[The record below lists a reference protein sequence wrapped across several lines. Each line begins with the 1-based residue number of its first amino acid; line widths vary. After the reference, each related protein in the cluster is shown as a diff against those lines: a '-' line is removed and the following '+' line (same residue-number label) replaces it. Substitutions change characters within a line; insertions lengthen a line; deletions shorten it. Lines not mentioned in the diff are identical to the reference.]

1 MYLDHEC
8 HIDKILLA
16 RIIRTLIDGSVK
28 QCDLKPKRLLLFFS
42 EVFSKV
48 RKEKTTSVIEH
59 LMCAMN
65 SFIKSIAVNSRTQ
78 ICKLG
83 ENIFISVLYLWQ
95 NRPSPFLKKEM
106 IEFIHTQI
114 YVHHPSGAHRGDPG
128 SFAIDWEAWMSLLRK
143 LYEVIYEDLQQMGG
157 RNRFTGGSREAVLSE
172 EYVDLAADLCNQLF
186 SNSSQILEVTQL
198 QSTQEPER
206 KKRRIES
213 GWTAVREIIIAT
225 GQTTQIIPWYTR
237 CSGMVQLVTRLLQ
250 KYPARFPE
258 DEIILYLQCLSQL
271 LAECKRND
279 VMLYVL
285 KCAHAFIH
293 NWEEFNFKPA
303 VKEGCISLWKKIWAS
318 TLRLVSLHHAEEPG
332 YHLLTEM
339 LKQGIIQPG
348 RDVWSLFLP
357 NISLP
362 IQSSVDFLL
371 AYMERYP
378 FPENYQSNIM
388 ESSDNQNGGQ
398 YLLRS
403 QLLEWILPSRD
414 GFGDG
419 LQMKTAEI
427 LQPDSVARVLAL
439 LATKCP
445 MSVISNKLSPLE
457 CHVTNLEQMY
467 LYSSCDFPIFNVE
480 GDVLAKIKQTDNMHI
495 AILLKKIE
503 NRLKDEAIY
512 LMEKPEPKVNDL
524 EELMRASTMVCFK
537 IYWILEYNIITEES
551 LVQLDLVHIF
561 KAMFKKLA
569 TYMSEIVSK
578 EGPGSVM
585 GTLLWMQKMLTL
597 ENSESRSRIVVSRL
611 CRSCTPAKIIET
623 LTNIVFDKITKQSSG
638 GRGGGDSSKVTK
650 ETSRFGH
657 YRKKRRII
665 EDFDD
670 FDIGNDDPP
679 ARDQGDVEIDDEFGE
694 SQDMFQNI
702 LSPSNLSESQKL
714 RLEAVRT
721 LCLWC
726 RFDRQEDKDMTD
738 FSSDVDQSSIK
749 KKLEQLLDE
758 DHFDPNRPLD
768 LQMLQVIV
776 SILTSEGYSVSD
788 NSLDNMMEALRK
800 LQEDGNYSARVRQ
813 AIARCM
819 MTFVQV
825 CLCICTGMLVYRYV
839 CVFEQFDPAIQLID
853 DGGDS
858 QDEEKTTNDHEELV
872 QTLSDSCFTVRIYA
886 AQNVK
891 NSKSK
896 IYSLASDSQI
906 PNDRKK
912 QDDMF
917 DKIYVTLNSVLN
929 IQGKLSPER
938 AQDERNTRVASVLTT
953 LGNIICS
960 SPVCEKKAVF
970 ALCRLIRE
978 SGIEIE
984 QAQNVIKKVS
994 KSLCYKDS
1002 THFISTHLPYLLH
1015 QWLGLGY
1022 PIEEFPYQ
1030 IMDYFLLIIPE
1041 LIMKKDITVAKEMVT
1056 TMKGDW
1062 VTVVKQSVPI
1072 IIVHIIPL
1080 FAATTS
1086 KELSGDE
1093 HVRRR
1098 TSHASACYDLLTNE
1112 VTKDVVDKTIV
1123 SRLDEIVVNVLMC
1136 LNLDP
1141 EPNPPC
1147 YNMYMTRTTLDYLT
1161 RSFSGFHSE
1170 DTIGSICQNDEG
1182 TQASREKT
1190 QNSREKG
1197 YSVNITSMALELLKD
1212 ICVTSI
1218 EVFPEEFQK
1227 YLCFLVS
1234 NLVTLATECPGDIE
1248 DETKRIL
1255 HLIIMD
1261 NYKSLKEGY

>member
-1 MYLDHEC
+1 
-8 HIDKILLA
+8 
-16 RIIRTLIDGSVK
+16 
-28 QCDLKPKRLLLFFS
+28 
-42 EVFSKV
+42 
-48 RKEKTTSVIEH
+48 
-59 LMCAMN
+59 
-65 SFIKSIAVNSRTQ
+65 
-78 ICKLG
+78 
-83 ENIFISVLYLWQ
+83 
-95 NRPSPFLKKEM
+95 
-106 IEFIHTQI
+106 
-114 YVHHPSGAHRGDPG
+114 
-128 SFAIDWEAWMSLLRK
+128 
-143 LYEVIYEDLQQMGG
+143 
-157 RNRFTGGSREAVLSE
+157 
-172 EYVDLAADLCNQLF
+172 
-186 SNSSQILEVTQL
+186 
-198 QSTQEPER
+198 
-206 KKRRIES
+206 
-213 GWTAVREIIIAT
+213 
-225 GQTTQIIPWYTR
+225 
-237 CSGMVQLVTRLLQ
+237 
-250 KYPARFPE
+250 
-258 DEIILYLQCLSQL
+258 
-271 LAECKRND
+271 
-279 VMLYVL
+279 
-285 KCAHAFIH
+285 
-293 NWEEFNFKPA
+293 
-303 VKEGCISLWKKIWAS
+303 
-318 TLRLVSLHHAEEPG
+318 
-332 YHLLTEM
+332 
-339 LKQGIIQPG
+339 
-348 RDVWSLFLP
+348 
-357 NISLP
+357 
-362 IQSSVDFLL
+362 
-371 AYMERYP
+371 
-378 FPENYQSNIM
+378 
-388 ESSDNQNGGQ
+388 
-398 YLLRS
+398 
-403 QLLEWILPSRD
+403 
-414 GFGDG
+414 
-419 LQMKTAEI
+419 
-427 LQPDSVARVLAL
+427 
-439 LATKCP
+439 
-445 MSVISNKLSPLE
+445 
-457 CHVTNLEQMY
+457 MY

-503 NRLKDEAIY
+503 NHLKDEAIY

-537 IYWILEYNIITEES
+537 IYWVLEYNIITEES

-611 CRSCTPAKIIET
+611 CCSCTPAKIIET

-657 YRKKRRII
+657 YRKRRRII

-788 NSLDNMMEALRK
+788 NSLENMMEALRK

-891 NSKSK
+891 N
-896 IYSLASDSQI
+896 
-906 PNDRKK
+906 
-912 QDDMF
+912 
-917 DKIYVTLNSVLN
+917 
-929 IQGKLSPER
+929 
-938 AQDERNTRVASVLTT
+938 
-953 LGNIICS
+953 
-960 SPVCEKKAVF
+960 PVCENKAVF
-970 ALCRLIRE
+970 ALCQLIRE

-1030 IMDYFLLIIPE
+1030 IMSDCTSKEKFYRDYFLLIIPE
-1041 LIMKKDITVAKEMVT
+1041 LIMRKDITVAKEMVT

-1062 VTVVKQSVPI
+1062 VTVVKQSIPI

-1170 DTIGSICQNDEG
+1170 DTFGSICQNDEG

-1248 DETKRIL
+1248 DEDIENFLSSENTDMSNICMNKDSIRAML
-1255 HLIIMD
+1255 DVVQYLRQQPRP
-1261 NYKSLKEGY
+1261 KQSETQK